1 MKILIVYATKTGS
14 TRECAQMLK
23 ESLAPHTVTLCD
35 VSCED
40 ISPNGY
46 DKVIV
51 GTYIR
56 FGKGAKRIAAYLRKY
71 ENELREKHASYFICC
86 AYADMADTYIEETFG
101 KALLDASEHT
111 ANFGGTLKTD
121 RQKNFIMKL
130 IVRAMRNDIVENGES
145 DDEAFCRT
153 LPELLPSEINKFA
166 DILSSRG

>member
-1 MKILIVYATKTGS
+1 MKVLVVYATKTGS

-35 VSCED
+35 AAKED
-40 ISPNGY
+40 ISPDGY

-56 FGKGAKRIAAYLRKY
+56 FGKGAKSVLAYLK
-71 ENELREKHASYFICC
+71 KHEDALKSARASYFICC
-86 AYADMADTYIEETFG
+86 AYADMADTYIEE
-101 KALLDASEHT
+101 LLGDELFRHAEYT

-166 DILSSRG
+166 DILSAR